1 MANSAVSG
9 VAQPNNLSASEA
21 ARRIARGELSSVAL
35 VEACLAR
42 VAKRERTV
50 GAWQHLDSDAARRTA
65 RMRDAEAPR
74 GALHG
79 VPVGIKDIF
88 DTADMP
94 TTYGSD
100 IYRQN
105 RPSADAAA
113 VETLRAAGAIV
124 LGKTVST
131 EFAYFTPGKTSNPHN
146 RAHTPGGSS
155 SGSAAAVADHMVPL
169 AIGSQTAGSVIRP
182 AAFCG
187 VVGFKPSHGVV
198 SIMGAKPFAP
208 SLDTVGT
215 FSRSIE
221 DAELIARVLMGEN
234 MKAPDLAFER
244 PRRIGICR
252 TEHWAE
258 AGPATAIAVDTAAAE
273 LRRHGVETVD
283 LELPEACKGLIEAQ
297 HVVMAFEARFSYAI
311 ELRDHANQL
320 SAKLLDFL
328 EDSGT
333 ISEGRY
339 AAALQRTAIARA
351 AFDGLLEKFDLVLTP
366 SAPGEAPPGLHA
378 TGDPVFNRIW
388 TLLHVPCVTIP
399 FATGP
404 HGLPI
409 GLQFVGRF
417 KHDRALLALARWIE
431 AELS

>member
-50 GAWQHLDSDAARRTA
+50 GAWQHLDADAARRTA
-65 RMRDAEAPR
+65 RMRDAESPR

-187 VVGFKPSHGVV
+187 VVGFKPSHGAIDIAGV
-198 SIMGAKPFAP
+198 KPFSP

-215 FSRSIE
+215 FARTLE
-221 DAELIARVLMGEN
+221 DTELLRRVLSGEDPGI
-234 MKAPDLAFER
+234 PDLVSER
-244 PRRIGICR
+244 PKRIGLCR
-252 TEHWAE
+252 SAYWDKAE
-258 AGPATAIAVDTAAAE
+258 AATAAAIE
-273 LRRHGVETVD
+273 RAADALRR
-283 LELPEACKGLIEAQ
+283 
-297 HVVMAFEARFSYAI
+297 
-311 ELRDHANQL
+311 
-320 SAKLLDFL
+320 
-328 EDSGT
+328 
-333 ISEGRY
+333 
-339 AAALQRTAIARA
+339 
-351 AFDGLLEKFDLVLTP
+351 
-366 SAPGEAPPGLHA
+366 
-378 TGDPVFNRIW
+378 
-388 TLLHVPCVTIP
+388 
-399 FATGP
+399 
-404 HGLPI
+404 
-409 GLQFVGRF
+409 
-417 KHDRALLALARWIE
+417 
-431 AELS
+431 